1 MEISK
6 CSTLAHT
13 EHRTQLYIHIRIVEQ
28 RTLVSVHTISTSHY
42 HNTLPLA
49 DGHWALKIFEV
60 TKYRDNGL
68 H

>member
-13 EHRTQLYIHIRIVEQ
+13 EQNTAL
-28 RTLVSVHTISTSHY
+28 HTHPDCGVVDTGQCTSSTSHY
-42 HNTLPLA
+42 HNNLPLA